1 MANTSNGFSGKYDR
15 LMMHL
20 ANDED
25 VHAFFDQSK
34 NIQLLTPEEEEDLL
48 YRAVAGDQEA
58 KKALVYHN
66 LKFIIRKAKTAVR
79 RHYSTAKPSNSLFL
93 EAISAGCIGMMKAID
108 EFKPDKECK
117 LITYAAWHIEDNIR
131 KIILFEVNSSK
142 PAKALSQVKNV
153 TINVSPIS
161 HFEGFDKEDH
171 DIPDVVDA
179 IENNIKG
186 TKLRESLKKLGATE
200 RTVISC
206 RYGLS
211 GPVKTYSELAEAL
224 SMSVDDIRR
233 IEYNTLRELY
243 RSISKEAMLANFYSA

>member
-1 MANTSNGFSGKYDR
+1 MSGTSSGYSGKYDR
-15 LMMHL
+15 FMAHL
-20 ANDED
+20 SNDED

-34 NIQLLTPEEEEDLL
+34 NIRLLTHDEEEDLL

-108 EFKPDKECK
+108 EFKPDKKCK

-131 KIILFEVNSSK
+131 KIILFEVNASK

-153 TINVSPIS
+153 NINVSPIS
-161 HFEGFDKEDH
+161 HLEGFDKEDH
-171 DIPDVVDA
+171 AIPDVVDA

-186 TKLRESLKKLGATE
+186 TKLREALKSLGPTE
-200 RTVISC
+200 RFVVSKK
-206 RYGLS
+206 YGLS
-211 GPVKTYSELAEAL
+211 GPSLTYNEIADHL
-224 SMSVDDIRR
+224 SMSVDDVRNV
-233 IEYNTLRELY
+233 EYVALRQLFL
-243 RSISKEAMLANFYSA
+243 SINKEAILTSLYSI